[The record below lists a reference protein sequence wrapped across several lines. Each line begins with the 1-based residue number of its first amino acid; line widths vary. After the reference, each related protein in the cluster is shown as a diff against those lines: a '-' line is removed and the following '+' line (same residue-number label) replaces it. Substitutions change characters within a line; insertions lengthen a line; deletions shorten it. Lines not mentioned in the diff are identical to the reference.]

1 MAAGSNSISFDF
13 VFPPCPQSQPH
24 CTPLEAPAA
33 PARAPSFK
41 VEVPALEGLLSPLR
55 GSANPKEV
63 VPKVLKSKP
72 PGSLLKHRLLGPTL
86 RVSDSV
92 RICISNKVPPYPLV
106 LQLHLV

>member
-24 CTPLEAPAA
+24 CTPLEAPA
-33 PARAPSFK
+33 RAPSCK